1 MNSISR
7 CKPLLGTYVRLS
19 LTADA
24 ARETLLETS
33 VRAFARIER
42 VERLMSFHDPDS
54 ELSRLNRLAH
64 RQPCPV
70 SAETEAVLRQ
80 AIRLSRASHG
90 LFDISI
96 APALIRR
103 GLLPAVDVDID
114 TDIDASANWRDLRVE
129 NGRVS
134 FAKKMLIDLGGIAKG
149 YAVDQAMSVLSDDID
164 AVINA
169 GGDIRMNRWQDKTV
183 SIRYAASGHDQ
194 TVEAPMRAAAIA
206 SSASYYLNGKGAII
220 APGQRQAA
228 DSPCVYS
235 VFASNCMLA
244 DALTKI
250 AFLSGGRHDL
260 IRAFDAR
267 LLCVDRRGRVRSH

>member
-7 CKPLLGTYVRLS
+7 CKPLLGTYVRLT

-24 ARETLLETS
+24 ARESLLARS
-33 VRAFARIER
+33 VRAFARIQR

-64 RQPCPV
+64 RRPCPV
-70 SAETEAVLRQ
+70 SAETGAVLCQ
-80 AIRLSRASHG
+80 AQRLSRASHG

-96 APALIRR
+96 APALIRQ
-103 GLLPAVDVDID
+103 GLLPAIDADID
-114 TDIDASANWRDLRVE
+114 ESANWRDLRLE

-169 GGDIRMNRWQDKTV
+169 GGDIRMNRWRDKTV

-206 SSASYYLNGKGAII
+206 SSAGYYLNGKSAII
-220 APGQRQAA
+220 APGQRQAPA
-228 DSPCVYS
+228 SSCVYS

-260 IRAFDAR
+260 IRASGAR
-267 LLCVDRRGRVRSH
+267 LLCVDRRGRVRPH

>member
-24 ARETLLETS
+24 ARETLLAMS

-80 AIRLSRASHG
+80 ALRLSRASHG

-96 APALIRR
+96 APALIRQ
-103 GLLPAVDVDID
+103 GLLPAIDV
-114 TDIDASANWRDLRVE
+114 DIDASANWRDLRVE

-169 GGDIRMNRWQDKTV
+169 GGDIRMNRWRDKTV

-220 APGQRQAA
+220 APGQRQAP

-260 IRAFDAR
+260 IRASGAR
-267 LLCVDRRGRVRSH
+267 LLCVDRRGRVRPH

>member
-7 CKPLLGTYVRLS
+7 CKPLLGTYVRLT

-24 ARETLLETS
+24 ARETLLAMS
-33 VRAFARIER
+33 VRAFARIQR

-70 SAETEAVLRQ
+70 SAETGAVLRQ
-80 AIRLSRASHG
+80 ALRLSRASHG

-96 APALIRR
+96 APALIRQ
-103 GLLPAVDVDID
+103 GLLPAIDVDID
-114 TDIDASANWRDLRVE
+114 ESANWRDLRVE

-164 AVINA
+164 AV
-169 GGDIRMNRWQDKTV
+169 
-183 SIRYAASGHDQ
+183 SIRYAASGHEQ
-194 TVEAPMRAAAIA
+194 TVEAPMRATAIA

-260 IRAFDAR
+260 IRASGAR
-267 LLCVDRRGRVRSH
+267 LLCVDRRGRVRPH

>member
-7 CKPLLGTYVRLS
+7 CKPLLGTYVRLT

-24 ARETLLETS
+24 ARDALLAMS
-33 VRAFARIER
+33 VRAFARIQR

-80 AIRLSRASHG
+80 AQRLSRASHG

-96 APALIRR
+96 APALIRQ
-103 GLLPAVDVDID
+103 GLLPAIN
-114 TDIDASANWRDLRVE
+114 TDIDESANWRDLRLE

-183 SIRYAASGHDQ
+183 SIRYAASSHEQ
-194 TVEAPMRAAAIA
+194 TVETPMRAAAIA
-206 SSASYYLNGKGAII
+206 SSAGYYLNGKSAII
-220 APGQRQAA
+220 APGQKQAPA
-228 DSPCVYS
+228 SPCVYS

-260 IRAFDAR
+260 IRASGAR
-267 LLCVDRRGRVRSH
+267 LLCVDRRGRVRPH

>member
-7 CKPLLGTYVRLS
+7 CKPLLGTYVRLT

-24 ARETLLETS
+24 TRDTLLAMS
-33 VRAFARIER
+33 VRAFARIQR

-80 AIRLSRASHG
+80 AQRLSRASQG

-96 APALIRR
+96 APALIRQ
-103 GLLPAVDVDID
+103 GLLPAIDVDID
-114 TDIDASANWRDLRVE
+114 ESANWRDLRLE

-149 YAVDQAMSVLSDDID
+149 YAVDQAMSVLSEDVD

-169 GGDIRMNRWQDKTV
+169 GGDIRMNRWRDKTV

-194 TVEAPMRAAAIA
+194 TVETPMRAAAIA

-260 IRAFDAR
+260 IRASGAR
-267 LLCVDRRGRVRSH
+267 LLCVDRRGRVRPH

>member
-7 CKPLLGTYVRLS
+7 CKPLLGTYVRLT

-24 ARETLLETS
+24 ARDTLLAMS
-33 VRAFARIER
+33 VRAFARIQR

-70 SAETEAVLRQ
+70 SAETGAVLRQ
-80 AIRLSRASHG
+80 AQRLSRASHG

-96 APALIRR
+96 APALIRQ
-103 GLLPAVDVDID
+103 GLLPAIDVDID
-114 TDIDASANWRDLRVE
+114 ESANWRDLRVE

-149 YAVDQAMSVLSDDID
+149 YAVDQAMSVLSDDVD

-169 GGDIRMNRWQDKTV
+169 GGDIRMNRWRDKTV
-183 SIRYAASGHDQ
+183 SIRYAASGHEQ

-206 SSASYYLNGKGAII
+206 SSASYYLNGKSAII
-220 APGQRQAA
+220 APGQRQAPA
-228 DSPCVYS
+228 SPYVYS

-260 IRAFDAR
+260 IRASGAR
-267 LLCVDRRGRVRSH
+267 LLCVDRRGRVRPH

>member
-7 CKPLLGTYVRLS
+7 CKPLLGTYVRLT

-24 ARETLLETS
+24 ARETLLAMS
-33 VRAFARIER
+33 VRAFARIQR

-64 RQPCPV
+64 RRPCPV

-80 AIRLSRASHG
+80 AQRLSRASHG

-96 APALIRR
+96 APALIRQ
-103 GLLPAVDVDID
+103 GLLPAIDADID
-114 TDIDASANWRDLRVE
+114 ESANWRDLRLE

-169 GGDIRMNRWQDKTV
+169 GGDIRMNRWRDKTV
-183 SIRYAASGHDQ
+183 SIRYAASGHEQ

-206 SSASYYLNGKGAII
+206 SSAGYYLNGKSAII
-220 APGQRQAA
+220 APGQRQAPA
-228 DSPCVYS
+228 SPCVYS

-260 IRAFDAR
+260 IRASGAR
-267 LLCVDRRGRVRSH
+267 LLCVDRRGRVRPH

>member
-1 MNSISR
+1 MNSIFR

-24 ARETLLETS
+24 ARDTLLAMS
-33 VRAFARIER
+33 VRAFAWIER

-80 AIRLSRASHG
+80 ALRLSRASHG

-96 APALIRR
+96 APALIRQ
-103 GLLPAVDVDID
+103 GLLPAIDV
-114 TDIDASANWRDLRVE
+114 DIDASANWRDLRVE

-169 GGDIRMNRWQDKTV
+169 GGDIRMNRWRDKTV

-206 SSASYYLNGKGAII
+206 SSASYYLNGKSAII
-220 APGQRQAA
+220 APGQRQAPA
-228 DSPCVYS
+228 SPCVYS

-260 IRAFDAR
+260 IRASGAR
-267 LLCVDRRGRVRSH
+267 LLCVDRRGRVRPH

>member
-7 CKPLLGTYVRLS
+7 CKPLLGTYVRLT

-24 ARETLLETS
+24 TRDTLLAMS
-33 VRAFARIER
+33 VRAFARIQR

-80 AIRLSRASHG
+80 AQRLSRASQG

-96 APALIRR
+96 APALIRQ
-103 GLLPAVDVDID
+103 GLLPAIDVDID
-114 TDIDASANWRDLRVE
+114 ESANWRDLLVE

-149 YAVDQAMSVLSDDID
+149 YAVDQAMSVLSEDVD

-169 GGDIRMNRWQDKTV
+169 GGDIRMNRWRDKTV

-194 TVEAPMRAAAIA
+194 TVETPMQAAAIA

-235 VFASNCMLA
+235 VFASSCMLA

-260 IRAFDAR
+260 IRASGAR
-267 LLCVDRRGRVRSH
+267 LLCVDRRGRVRPH

>member
-24 ARETLLETS
+24 ARETLLAMS

-80 AIRLSRASHG
+80 ALRLSRASHG

-96 APALIRR
+96 APALIRQ
-103 GLLPAVDVDID
+103 GLLPAIN
-114 TDIDASANWRDLRVE
+114 TDIDESANWRDLRLE

-183 SIRYAASGHDQ
+183 SIRYAASSHEQ
-194 TVEAPMRAAAIA
+194 TVETPMRAAAIA
-206 SSASYYLNGKGAII
+206 SSAGYYLNGKSAII
-220 APGQRQAA
+220 APGQKQAPA
-228 DSPCVYS
+228 SPCVYS

-260 IRAFDAR
+260 IRASGAR
-267 LLCVDRRGRVRSH
+267 LLCVDRRGRVRPH

>member
-7 CKPLLGTYVRLS
+7 CKPLLGTYVRLT

-24 ARETLLETS
+24 ARDALLAMS
-33 VRAFARIER
+33 VRAFARIQR

-80 AIRLSRASHG
+80 AQRLSRASHG

-96 APALIRR
+96 APALIRQ
-103 GLLPAVDVDID
+103 GLLPAIN
-114 TDIDASANWRDLRVE
+114 TDIDESANWRDLRLE

-183 SIRYAASGHDQ
+183 SIRYAASSHEQ
-194 TVEAPMRAAAIA
+194 TVETPMRAAAIA
-206 SSASYYLNGKGAII
+206 SSAGYYLNGKSAII
-220 APGQRQAA
+220 APGQRQAPA
-228 DSPCVYS
+228 SPCVYS

-260 IRAFDAR
+260 IRASGAR
-267 LLCVDRRGRVRSH
+267 LLCVDRRGRVRPH

>member
-24 ARETLLETS
+24 ARDTLLAMS
-33 VRAFARIER
+33 VRAFARIQR

-70 SAETEAVLRQ
+70 SAETGAVLRQ
-80 AIRLSRASHG
+80 ALRLSRASHG

-96 APALIRR
+96 APALIRQ
-103 GLLPAVDVDID
+103 GLLPAIDVDID
-114 TDIDASANWRDLRVE
+114 ESANWRDLRVE

-149 YAVDQAMSVLSDDID
+149 YAVDQAMSVLSDDVD

-169 GGDIRMNRWQDKTV
+169 GGDIRMNRWRDKTV
-183 SIRYAASGHDQ
+183 SIRYAASGHEQ

-206 SSASYYLNGKGAII
+206 SSASYYLNGKSAII
-220 APGQRQAA
+220 APGQRQAPA
-228 DSPCVYS
+228 SPYVYS

-260 IRAFDAR
+260 IRASGAR
-267 LLCVDRRGRVRSH
+267 LLCVDRRGRVRPH

>member
-7 CKPLLGTYVRLS
+7 CKPLLGTYVRLT
-19 LTADA
+19 LTADV
-24 ARETLLETS
+24 ARETLLEMS

-80 AIRLSRASHG
+80 ALRLSRASQG

-96 APALIRR
+96 APALIRQ
-103 GLLPAVDVDID
+103 GLLPAVGV
-114 TDIDASANWRDLRVE
+114 DIDASANWRDLHVE

-183 SIRYAASGHDQ
+183 SIRYAASGHEQ

-250 AFLSGGRHDL
+250 AFLSGGRLDL

-267 LLCVDRRGRVRSH
+267 LLCVDRRGRVRPH

>member
-7 CKPLLGTYVRLS
+7 CKPLLGTYVRLT

-24 ARETLLETS
+24 TRDTLLAMS
-33 VRAFARIER
+33 VRAFARIQR

-80 AIRLSRASHG
+80 AQRLSRASQG

-96 APALIRR
+96 APALIRQ
-103 GLLPAVDVDID
+103 GLLPAIDVDID
-114 TDIDASANWRDLRVE
+114 ESANWRDLLVE

-169 GGDIRMNRWQDKTV
+169 GGDIRMNRWRDKTV

-194 TVEAPMRAAAIA
+194 TVETPMRAAAIA

-235 VFASNCMLA
+235 VFASSCMLA

-260 IRAFDAR
+260 IRASGAR
-267 LLCVDRRGRVRSH
+267 LLCVDRRGRVRPH

>member
-7 CKPLLGTYVRLS
+7 CKPLLGTYVRLT

-24 ARETLLETS
+24 ARDALLAMS
-33 VRAFARIER
+33 VRAFARIQR

-80 AIRLSRASHG
+80 AQRLSRASHG

-96 APALIRR
+96 APALIRQ
-103 GLLPAVDVDID
+103 GLLPAIN
-114 TDIDASANWRDLRVE
+114 TDLDESANWRDLRLE

-183 SIRYAASGHDQ
+183 SIRYAASSHEQ
-194 TVEAPMRAAAIA
+194 TVETPMRAAAIA
-206 SSASYYLNGKGAII
+206 SSAGYYLNGKSAII
-220 APGQRQAA
+220 APGQKQAPA
-228 DSPCVYS
+228 SPCVYS

-260 IRAFDAR
+260 IRASGAR
-267 LLCVDRRGRVRSH
+267 LLCVDLRGRVRPH

>member
-24 ARETLLETS
+24 ARETLLAMS

-70 SAETEAVLRQ
+70 SAETGAVLRQ
-80 AIRLSRASHG
+80 ALRLSRASHG

-96 APALIRR
+96 APALIRQ
-103 GLLPAVDVDID
+103 GLLPAIDGDID
-114 TDIDASANWRDLRVE
+114 ESANWRDLRLE

-169 GGDIRMNRWQDKTV
+169 GGDIRMNRWRDKTV
-183 SIRYAASGHDQ
+183 SIRYAASGHEQ

-220 APGQRQAA
+220 APGQRQAP

-260 IRAFDAR
+260 IRASGAR
-267 LLCVDRRGRVRSH
+267 LLCVDRRGRVRPH

>member
-24 ARETLLETS
+24 ARETLLEMS
-33 VRAFARIER
+33 VRAYARIER

-70 SAETEAVLRQ
+70 STETETVLRQ
-80 AIRLSRASHG
+80 ALRLSRASQG

-103 GLLPAVDVDID
+103 GLLPAIDVDID
-114 TDIDASANWRDLRVE
+114 TSANWRDLRVE

-194 TVEAPMRAAAIA
+194 TVETPMRAAAIA

-260 IRAFDAR
+260 IRASGAR
-267 LLCVDRRGRVRSH
+267 LLCVDRRGRVRPH

>member
-24 ARETLLETS
+24 ARETLLAMS

-80 AIRLSRASHG
+80 ALRLSRASHG

-96 APALIRR
+96 APALIRQ
-103 GLLPAVDVDID
+103 GLLPAIDGDID
-114 TDIDASANWRDLRVE
+114 ESANWRDLRLE

-169 GGDIRMNRWQDKTV
+169 GGDIRMNRWRDKTV
-183 SIRYAASGHDQ
+183 SIRYAASGHEQ

-260 IRAFDAR
+260 IRASGAR
-267 LLCVDRRGRVRSH
+267 LLCVDRRGRVRPH

>member
-7 CKPLLGTYVRLS
+7 CKPLLGTYVRLT

-24 ARETLLETS
+24 ARDTLLAMS
-33 VRAFARIER
+33 VRAFARIQR

-64 RQPCPV
+64 RRPCPV
-70 SAETEAVLRQ
+70 SAETAAVLRQ
-80 AIRLSRASHG
+80 AQRLSRASHG

-96 APALIRR
+96 APALIRQ
-103 GLLPAVDVDID
+103 GLLPAINADID
-114 TDIDASANWRDLRVE
+114 ESANWRDLRLE

-149 YAVDQAMSVLSDDID
+149 YAVDQAMSVLSDDVD

-169 GGDIRMNRWQDKTV
+169 GGDIRMNRWRDKTV

-206 SSASYYLNGKGAII
+206 SSASYYLNGKSAII
-220 APGQRQAA
+220 APGQRQAPA
-228 DSPCVYS
+228 SPYVYS

-260 IRAFDAR
+260 IRASGAR
-267 LLCVDRRGRVRSH
+267 LLCVDRRGRVRPH

>member
-7 CKPLLGTYVRLS
+7 CKPLLGTYVRLT

-24 ARETLLETS
+24 ARDTLLAMS
-33 VRAFARIER
+33 VRAFARIQR

-64 RQPCPV
+64 RRPCPV
-70 SAETEAVLRQ
+70 SAETGAVLRQ
-80 AIRLSRASHG
+80 ALRLSRASHG

-96 APALIRR
+96 APALIRQ
-103 GLLPAVDVDID
+103 GLLPAIDMDID
-114 TDIDASANWRDLRVE
+114 ESANWRDLRLE

-169 GGDIRMNRWQDKTV
+169 GGDIRMNRWRDKTV

-206 SSASYYLNGKGAII
+206 SSAGYYLNGKSAII
-220 APGQRQAA
+220 APGQRQAPA
-228 DSPCVYS
+228 SPCVYS

-260 IRAFDAR
+260 IRASGAR
-267 LLCVDRRGRVRSH
+267 LLCVDRRGRVRPH

>member
-7 CKPLLGTYVRLS
+7 CKPLLGTYVRLT

-24 ARETLLETS
+24 ARDTLLAMS
-33 VRAFARIER
+33 VRAFARIQR

-70 SAETEAVLRQ
+70 SPETEAVLRQ
-80 AIRLSRASHG
+80 AQRLSRASHG

-96 APALIRR
+96 APALIRQ
-103 GLLPAVDVDID
+103 GLLPAIDADID
-114 TDIDASANWRDLRVE
+114 KSADWRDLRLE

-183 SIRYAASGHDQ
+183 SIRYAASSHEQ
-194 TVEAPMRAAAIA
+194 TVETPMRAAAIA
-206 SSASYYLNGKGAII
+206 SSAGYYLNGKSAII
-220 APGQRQAA
+220 APGQRQAPA
-228 DSPCVYS
+228 SPCVYS

-260 IRAFDAR
+260 IRASGAR
-267 LLCVDRRGRVRSH
+267 LLCVDRRGRVRPH

>member
-24 ARETLLETS
+24 ARETLLAMS

-70 SAETEAVLRQ
+70 SAETGAVLRQ
-80 AIRLSRASHG
+80 ALRLSRASHG

-96 APALIRR
+96 APALIRQ
-103 GLLPAVDVDID
+103 GLLPAIDGDID
-114 TDIDASANWRDLRVE
+114 ESANWRDLRLE

-183 SIRYAASGHDQ
+183 SIRYAASGHEQ
-194 TVEAPMRAAAIA
+194 TVEAPMRATAIA

-220 APGQRQAA
+220 APGQRQAP

-267 LLCVDRRGRVRSH
+267 LLCVDRRGRVRPH

>member
-7 CKPLLGTYVRLS
+7 CKPLLGTYVRLT

-24 ARETLLETS
+24 ARDALLAMS
-33 VRAFARIER
+33 VRAFARIQR

-80 AIRLSRASHG
+80 AQRLSRASQG

-96 APALIRR
+96 APALIRQ
-103 GLLPAVDVDID
+103 GLLPAIDV
-114 TDIDASANWRDLRVE
+114 DIDASANWRDLRVE

-149 YAVDQAMSVLSDDID
+149 YAVDQAMSVLSDDVD

-183 SIRYAASGHDQ
+183 SIRYAASGHEQ

-206 SSASYYLNGKGAII
+206 SSAGYYLNGKSAII
-220 APGQRQAA
+220 APGQRQAPA
-228 DSPCVYS
+228 SPCVYS

-250 AFLSGGRHDL
+250 ACLSGGRHDL
-260 IRAFDAR
+260 IRASGAR
-267 LLCVDRRGRVRSH
+267 LLCVDRRGRIRPH

>member
-7 CKPLLGTYVRLS
+7 CKPLLGTYVRLT

-24 ARETLLETS
+24 ARDTLLAMS
-33 VRAFARIER
+33 VRAFARIQR

-80 AIRLSRASHG
+80 ALRFSRASQG

-96 APALIRR
+96 APALIRQ
-103 GLLPAVDVDID
+103 GLLPAIDV
-114 TDIDASANWRDLRVE
+114 DIDASANWRDLRVE

-169 GGDIRMNRWQDKTV
+169 GGDIRMNRWRDKTV
-183 SIRYAASGHDQ
+183 SIRYAASGHEQ
-194 TVEAPMRAAAIA
+194 TVEVPMRAAAIA
-206 SSASYYLNGKGAII
+206 SSASYYLNGKSAII
-220 APGQRQAA
+220 APGQRQAPA
-228 DSPCVYS
+228 SPCVYS

-260 IRAFDAR
+260 IRASGAR
-267 LLCVDRRGRVRSH
+267 LLCVDRRGRVRPH

>member
-7 CKPLLGTYVRLS
+7 CKPLLGTYVRLT

-24 ARETLLETS
+24 ARDTLLAMS
-33 VRAFARIER
+33 VRAFARIQR

-70 SAETEAVLRQ
+70 SAETGAVLRQ
-80 AIRLSRASHG
+80 AQRLSRASQG

-96 APALIRR
+96 APALIRQ

-114 TDIDASANWRDLRVE
+114 ESANWRDLRLE

-169 GGDIRMNRWQDKTV
+169 GGDIRMNRWRDKTV
-183 SIRYAASGHDQ
+183 AIRYAASGHEQ

-206 SSASYYLNGKGAII
+206 SSAGYYLNGKSAII
-220 APGQRQAA
+220 APGQKQAPA
-228 DSPCVYS
+228 SPYVYS

-260 IRAFDAR
+260 IRASGAR
-267 LLCVDRRGRVRSH
+267 LLCVDRRGRVRLH

>member
-7 CKPLLGTYVRLS
+7 CKPLLGTYVRLT

-24 ARETLLETS
+24 ARDTLLAMS

-64 RQPCPV
+64 RRPCPV

-80 AIRLSRASHG
+80 AQRLSRASQG

-96 APALIRR
+96 APALIRQ
-103 GLLPAVDVDID
+103 GLLPAIDADID
-114 TDIDASANWRDLRVE
+114 ESANWRDLRLE

-169 GGDIRMNRWQDKTV
+169 GGDIRMNRWRDKTV
-183 SIRYAASGHDQ
+183 SIRYAASGHEQ
-194 TVEAPMRAAAIA
+194 TVETPMRAAAIA
-206 SSASYYLNGKGAII
+206 SSASYYLNGKSAII
-220 APGQRQAA
+220 APGQRQAPA
-228 DSPCVYS
+228 SPCVYS

-260 IRAFDAR
+260 ILASGAR
-267 LLCVDRRGRVRSH
+267 LLCVDRRGRVRPH

>member
-7 CKPLLGTYVRLS
+7 CKPLLGTYVRLT

-24 ARETLLETS
+24 ARETLLAMS
-33 VRAFARIER
+33 VRAFARIQR

-64 RQPCPV
+64 RRPCPV
-70 SAETEAVLRQ
+70 SAETGAVLRQ
-80 AIRLSRASHG
+80 AQRLSRASHG

-96 APALIRR
+96 APALIRQ
-103 GLLPAVDVDID
+103 GLLPAVDADID
-114 TDIDASANWRDLRVE
+114 ADIDASANWRDLRLE
-129 NGRVS
+129 NGQVS

-169 GGDIRMNRWQDKTV
+169 GGDIRMNRWRDKTV

-206 SSASYYLNGKGAII
+206 SSAGYYLNGKSAII
-220 APGQRQAA
+220 APGQRQAPA
-228 DSPCVYS
+228 SPCVYS

-260 IRAFDAR
+260 IRASGAR
-267 LLCVDRRGRVRSH
+267 LLCVDRRGRVRPH

>member
-7 CKPLLGTYVRLS
+7 CKPLLGTYVRLT

-24 ARETLLETS
+24 ARDALLAMS
-33 VRAFARIER
+33 VRAFARIQR

-80 AIRLSRASHG
+80 AQRLSRASHG

-96 APALIRR
+96 APALIRQ
-103 GLLPAVDVDID
+103 GLLPAIN
-114 TDIDASANWRDLRVE
+114 TDIDESANWRDLRVE

-183 SIRYAASGHDQ
+183 SIRYAASSHEQ
-194 TVEAPMRAAAIA
+194 TVETPMRAAAIA
-206 SSASYYLNGKGAII
+206 SSAGYYLNGKSAII
-220 APGQRQAA
+220 APGQKQAPA
-228 DSPCVYS
+228 SPCVYS

-260 IRAFDAR
+260 IRASGAR
-267 LLCVDRRGRVRSH
+267 LLCVDRRGRVRPH

>member
-7 CKPLLGTYVRLS
+7 CKPLLGTYVRLT

-24 ARETLLETS
+24 ARETLLAMS
-33 VRAFARIER
+33 VRAFARIQR

-70 SAETEAVLRQ
+70 SAETGAVLRQ
-80 AIRLSRASHG
+80 AQRLSRASHG

-96 APALIRR
+96 APALIRQ
-103 GLLPAVDVDID
+103 GLLPAVDA
-114 TDIDASANWRDLRVE
+114 DIDASANWRDLRLE
-129 NGRVS
+129 NGQVS

-169 GGDIRMNRWQDKTV
+169 GGDIRMNRWRDKTV

-194 TVEAPMRAAAIA
+194 TVEAPMRAAAVA
-206 SSASYYLNGKGAII
+206 SSAGYYLNGKSAII
-220 APGQRQAA
+220 APGQKQAPA
-228 DSPCVYS
+228 SPCVYS

-260 IRAFDAR
+260 IRASGAR
-267 LLCVDRRGRVRSH
+267 LLCVDRRGRVRPH